1 MPMSFDWKTA
11 KEKTTTPG
19 LNGSIFGSTFESR
32 TPQGINALTQGIGA
46 LNYGGEVQHSAE
58 LVQSIL
64 NHIENQVKRTTDVA
78 GYAACGKNAYN
89 YVVNKFVVPMLIPYY
104 AGQKLDSNGI
114 LYIVTQLKQDKDNTK
129 FADTQALEYDD
140 HIEISPLVI
149 MKAIVDK
156 CM

>member
-1 MPMSFDWKTA
+1 MMKMPMSFDWKTA
-11 KEKTTTPG
+11 KEKTTAPG
-19 LNGSIFGSTFESR
+19 LGESIFGFTFESQ
-32 TPQGINALTQGIGA
+32 TPQGIGV

-58 LVQSIL
+58 LVQSLL
-64 NHIENQVKRTTDVA
+64 NHIENQVKRTTDIA

-89 YVVNKFVVPMLIPYY
+89 YVINKFVIPMLIPYY

-114 LYIVTQLKQDKDNTK
+114 LYIVTQLKQDRDNTK
-129 FADTQALEYDD
+129 FADTQVLEYDD

-149 MKAIVDK
+149 MKAIIDK

>member
-1 MPMSFDWKTA
+1 MMKMPMSFDWKTA
-11 KEKTTTPG
+11 KEKTTAPHTG
-19 LNGSIFGSTFESR
+19 RSIFGATFESQI
-32 TPQGINALTQGIGA
+32 PQNIGA

-64 NHIENQVKRTTDVA
+64 FHIENQVKRTTDVA

-89 YVVNKFVVPMLIPYY
+89 YVVNKFVIPMLVPYY
-104 AGQKLDSNGI
+104 AGQRIDSNGI
-114 LYIVTQLKQDKDNTK
+114 LYIVSQLKQDKDNAK
-129 FADTQALEYDD
+129 FADTQALEYED

>member
-1 MPMSFDWKTA
+1 MMKMPMSFDWKTA
-11 KEKTTTPG
+11 KEKTTAPG
-19 LNGSIFGSTFESR
+19 LGGSIFGSTFESQ
-32 TPQGINALTQGIGA
+32 TPQGIGA

-58 LVQSIL
+58 LVQSLL
-64 NHIENQVKRTTDVA
+64 NHIENQVKRTTDTA

-114 LYIVTQLKQDKDNTK
+114 LYIVTQLKQDKDNAK
-129 FADTQALEYDD
+129 FVDTQALEYDD

>member
-1 MPMSFDWKTA
+1 MMKMPMSFDWKTA
-11 KEKTTTPG
+11 KEQTTTPMHG
-19 LNGSIFGSTFESR
+19 GSIFGSAFK
-32 TPQGINALTQGIGA
+32 PQPPQNINA

-64 NHIENQVKRTTDVA
+64 FHIENQVKRTTDVA
-78 GYAACGKNAYN
+78 GYAAYGKNAYN
-89 YVVNKFVVPMLIPYY
+89 YVVNKFVIPMLVPYY
-104 AGQKLDSNGI
+104 AGQRIDSNGI
-114 LYIVTQLKQDKDNTK
+114 LYIVSQLKQDKDNAK
-129 FADTQALEYDD
+129 FVDTQALEYED